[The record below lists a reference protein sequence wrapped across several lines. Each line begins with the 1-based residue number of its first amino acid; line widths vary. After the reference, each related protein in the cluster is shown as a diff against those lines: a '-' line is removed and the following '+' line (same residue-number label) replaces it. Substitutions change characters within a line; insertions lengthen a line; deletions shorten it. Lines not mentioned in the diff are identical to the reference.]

1 MENDDAESDDD
12 NQHQKIDMLNEDP
25 ENESDNKHE
34 IIDMLNI
41 DADDDEDESGN
52 LLDDFGKTEDECPMN
67 CMCQRNFNGFLVAN
81 CDR

>member
-41 DADDDEDESGN
+41 DDDEDESGN